1 MAGHSKWHNIKHKK
15 AAQDSKKAKV
25 YTKIGKIIQMSAK
38 LGADPNLN
46 PSLASALDKAKY
58 YNLPKD
64 VIQRAITKGSGQ
76 NNNENLE
83 EVFYEGYGPS
93 GIAILIKTITE
104 NKNRS
109 SGEIRSIITKFG
121 GSMGEPGSVSWQFL
135 EKSFFLISGKIEILN
150 DKGKEI
156 EKINKVNFSQIE
168 EDAIISGAEDI
179 ISLENEYKIIG
190 DKTDFLKIK
199 NYLKE
204 NKYKIEDNGIEYIPQ
219 NTIDLDEKGIEKLYR
234 LIDELEDNDDVDQV
248 YHNLNG

>member
-1 MAGHSKWHNIKHKK
+1 MAWHSKWHNIKHKK

-25 YTKIGKIIQMSAK
+25 YTKIWKIIQMSAK
-38 LGADPNLN
+38 LWADPNLN

-64 VIQRAITKGSGQ
+64 VIQRAITKWSWQ

-83 EVFYEGYGPS
+83 EVFYEWYWPS
-93 GIAILIKTITE
+93 WIAILIKTITE

-109 SGEIRSIITKFG
+109 SWEIRSIITKFWW
-121 GSMGEPGSVSWQFL
+121 SMWEPWSVSWQFL
-135 EKSFFLISGKIEILN
+135 EKSFFLISWKIEILN
-150 DKGKEI
+150 DKWKEI

-168 EDAIISGAEDI
+168 EDAIISWAEDI
-179 ISLENEYKIIG
+179 ISLENEYKIIW

-204 NKYKIEDNGIEYIPQ
+204 NKYKIEDNWIEYIPQ
-219 NTIDLDEKGIEKLYR
+219 NTIDLDEKWIEKLYR

-248 YHNLNG
+248 YHNLNW